1 MSRRCTVLAVLATV
15 AVLLIPFA
23 SLGCAA
29 TTVRS
34 GLPPGNVARGY
45 NDRWHPAFLFGVIPG
60 AEPYDLAHI
69 CPSGWSQVTV
79 TRDPFTLLFSLATLF
94 VYSPSR
100 VTIVC
105 GERGTS
111 GLPPYQGYVPTAD
124 TSPGPHMPAPPEG
137 D

>member
-1 MSRRCTVLAVLATV
+1 MSRRNAALPAFVSIGVLIAPLAS
-15 AVLLIPFA
+15 A
-23 SLGCAA
+23 GCAA

-34 GLPPGNVARGY
+34 GLPPGKVAAGY
-45 NDRWHPAFLFGVIPG
+45 DDRWHPAFLFGVVPG
-60 AEPYDLAHI
+60 TEPYDLRQI

-79 TRDPFTLLFSLATLF
+79 TRDPFTLLSSLVTLF

-111 GLPPYQGYVPTAD
+111 GLPPYQGYAPTAD
-124 TSPGPHMPAPPEG
+124 TSPGPHMPSPPEG
-137 D
+137 N

>member
-1 MSRRCTVLAVLATV
+1 VSRRIAALPVLVAFAVGLVPLAS
-15 AVLLIPFA
+15 A
-23 SLGCAA
+23 GCAA

-34 GLPPGNVARGY
+34 GLPPGNVAPGY
-45 NDRWHPAFLFGVIPG
+45 DDRWHPAFLFGVIPG
-60 AEPYDLAHI
+60 AAPYDLRRI

-79 TRDPFTLLFSLATLF
+79 TRDPFTLLSSLVTLF

-111 GLPPYQGYVPTAD
+111 GLPPYQGYAPTSD
-124 TSPGPHMPAPPEG
+124 TSPGPHMPPPPEG